1 MEDADIQQHDA
12 GDDDMA
18 HASIPTSLHQ
28 HDAGDDSVNQSPP
41 SSRKKTPKVKFAPP
55 SNELIFGHHENDV
68 LLGRG
73 ASTNI
78 HPGNVAFRATCALRK
93 QDFDAASNAHKRDI
107 AIETVQSVLALDPP
121 GRFLERVDGEII
133 INQDGTASFDGNG
146 WEDNDVDVHSLMS
159 PNNVKYMNELGW
171 AQNKHSKHWKRALGP
186 WRDVGMEKSIQKAC
200 AVIRDHK
207 RQDRVALKAMGMLK
221 KGSNK
226 MTGMGVSYYYLFVS
240 VVFRRGILSNP
251 LGREVGGKSI
261 SLYLDRVNCSRIKHD
276 FCDRFVVLLSF
287 DFSMLIIVFYVLPF
301 SFPFIL
307 LYSYPLLLSGAP

>member
-18 HASIPTSLHQ
+18 HASVIPTSLHQ
-28 HDAGDDSVNQSPP
+28 HDAGDDSVNQTPP

-93 QDFDAASNAHKRDI
+93 QDFDAATNTLKRDI

-159 PNNVKYMNELGW
+159 PNNVKYLNELGW
-171 AQNKHSKHWKRALGP
+171 AQNKNSKHWKRALGP

-226 MTGMGVSYYYLFVS
+226 MTGMGVSYYLFVG
-240 VVFRRGILSNP
+240 VVFRRGTYGILPNP
-251 LGREVGGKSI
+251 PRGRWREIYYFTFVESI
-261 SLYLDRVNCSRIKHD
+261 AVESKMNFVN
-276 FCDRFVVLLSF
+276 
-287 DFSMLIIVFYVLPF
+287 
-301 SFPFIL
+301 
-307 LYSYPLLLSGAP
+307 

>member
-1 MEDADIQQHDA
+1 MEDADIQ
-12 GDDDMA
+12 
-18 HASIPTSLHQ
+18 Q

-93 QDFDAASNAHKRDI
+93 QDFDAATNAHKRDI

-133 INQDGTASFDGNG
+133 INQDGTASFDGDG

-159 PNNVKYMNELGW
+159 PNNVKYLNELGW
-171 AQNKHSKHWKRALGP
+171 AQNKNSKHWKRALGP

-240 VVFRRGILSNP
+240 VVLFRHGIL
-251 LGREVGGKSI
+251 
-261 SLYLDRVNCSRIKHD
+261 
-276 FCDRFVVLLSF
+276 
-287 DFSMLIIVFYVLPF
+287 
-301 SFPFIL
+301 
-307 LYSYPLLLSGAP
+307 